1 MKKIIGFIITI
12 LAMCSFAF
20 CNIESK
26 EVVYAS
32 GEEEAVFNT
41 PECYQQAKGLWSS
54 FVIGGS
60 SIATSGCGLLSLTN
74 AVNYLT
80 GNFIE
85 PTNLAKYAYAID
97 AYNGSIGGGTARWV
111 LYNQLQAYEKK
122 YGFKVTSAGR
132 DGTIT
137 RPDVKAHLKKGGT
150 VIAHVYGHFIA
161 IVGYNE
167 VNNTYCVYDCAAN
180 ASKRYSYPYGTWLS
194 EDILKNSQYM
204 SVDWYCLL
212 ERATNSIVKLDQ
224 EGGTYKNSKAL
235 KENGANVLGITETP
249 TDYLPY
255 ELKVNLTD
263 HYKVDSLHNFDQKCD
278 AIRYFINKYGPI
290 DYIESNN
297 EYWLDDDARL
307 REIFNVT
314 TGPNPELIKTFNR
327 KSLMKEGYKRANVKT
342 ARYLLVSTIDKAKD
356 FINVVGYPVVVK
368 PDHGVGASKTYKIS
382 DAAGLV
388 TFFEHYDE

>member
-137 RPDVKAHLKKGGT
+137 RPDVKAHLKKRW
-150 VIAHVYGHFIA
+150 
-161 IVGYNE
+161 NR
-167 VNNTYCVYDCAAN
+167 YCSRIWTFYCN
-180 ASKRYSYPYGTWLS
+180 CWL
-194 EDILKNSQYM
+194 Q
-204 SVDWYCLL
+204 
-212 ERATNSIVKLDQ
+212 
-224 EGGTYKNSKAL
+224 
-235 KENGANVLGITETP
+235 
-249 TDYLPY
+249 
-255 ELKVNLTD
+255 
-263 HYKVDSLHNFDQKCD
+263 
-278 AIRYFINKYGPI
+278 
-290 DYIESNN
+290 
-297 EYWLDDDARL
+297 
-307 REIFNVT
+307 
-314 TGPNPELIKTFNR
+314 
-327 KSLMKEGYKRANVKT
+327 
-342 ARYLLVSTIDKAKD
+342 
-356 FINVVGYPVVVK
+356 
-368 PDHGVGASKTYKIS
+368 
-382 DAAGLV
+382 
-388 TFFEHYDE
+388 